1 MLVAVCGS
9 RNELIDECIAVCGSR
24 NGIVVRSMLMHVFV
38 VFAYAHNDSKT
49 VLLHLI
55 RGPMTEMASV
65 GGNITLL
72 DPVIKMS
79 TLDTKIYTSEFT
91 HYNVEQDVEGRG
103 ASCQSARLSTRWF
116 RNIQLPC
123 HGLASKNEVYGSH

>member
-24 NGIVVRSMLMHVFV
+24 NVIVVI
-38 VFAYAHNDSKT
+38 AYAGNDSKT

-79 TLDTKIYTSEFT
+79 TLDTKTYTSEFT
-91 HYNVEQDVEGRG
+91 HYNEEKDV
-103 ASCQSARLSTRWF
+103 
-116 RNIQLPC
+116 
-123 HGLASKNEVYGSH
+123 